1 LSQSFLPAT
10 RYWEGK
16 TTGFLNQS
24 GVDMSEATKQ
34 THEERGRGHEHG
46 KYLTFF
52 LSQEEY
58 GIQILQVRKIMGLT
72 SIRSVPES
80 PHYMRGVL
88 NLRGEMIPVVE
99 LRARF
104 GMEPAED
111 TEETC
116 IVVVQIGGQLMGLL
130 VDRVSEV
137 LAMED
142 EDVVDAPD
150 LGGAMDT
157 GWILGMGKH
166 EDRITLLLD
175 MDAVFP
181 AETVSELSTAA

>member
-1 LSQSFLPAT
+1 MADATTRKREQS
-10 RYWEGK
+10 REGQEK
-16 TTGFLNQS
+16 
-24 GVDMSEATKQ
+24 
-34 THEERGRGHEHG
+34 G

-58 GIQILQVRKIMGLT
+58 GIEILQVRKIMGIT

-80 PHYMRGVL
+80 PHYMRGVI
-88 NLRGEMIPVVE
+88 NLRGEMIPVVD

-104 GMEPAED
+104 GMEPTED
-111 TEETC
+111 TEQTC
-116 IVVVQIGGQLMGLL
+116 IVVVQIAGHLMGLV

-137 LAMED
+137 LAMGQ

-150 LGGAMDT
+150 LGGVMDT
-157 GWILGMGKH
+157 DWILGMGKH
-166 EDRITLLLD
+166 EDRITVLLD

-181 AETVSELSTAA
+181 AEEVSELSAAA